1 MSGQICFVAFISP
14 YSKDRNFA
22 KDIHN
27 EAKIPFYECYIS
39 APLEVCESRDPK
51 GLYKKARAG
60 EIKNF
65 TGISDPYEAPENP
78 DLNIKTHEM
87 TLDQTVEFVIKK
99 MLDDG
104 IIRDN
109 SVRRVAEEI
118 YESISDEERKELD
131 ALKSIDV
138 DIEQVEYI
146 QTIAQGWAA
155 PLTQFMN
162 EMQLLEVIQMKTI
175 TDSNGKQHLFSV
187 PITQHVTKQQAEE
200 LKGEKRIAIRSSA
213 LGPDVLAVIENPVF
227 FDNRKEEISARI
239 FGTFSTKHPKVERIM
254 AQGDMLVSG
263 SRTRFVKR
271 IEFNDGLD
279 QYRITPKQV
288 TA

>member
-131 ALKSIDV
+131 TLKSIDV

-175 TDSNGKQHLFSV
+175 TDSNGK
-187 PITQHVTKQQAEE
+187 
-200 LKGEKRIAIRSSA
+200 
-213 LGPDVLAVIENPVF
+213 
-227 FDNRKEEISARI
+227 
-239 FGTFSTKHPKVERIM
+239 
-254 AQGDMLVSG
+254 
-263 SRTRFVKR
+263 
-271 IEFNDGLD
+271 
-279 QYRITPKQV
+279 
-288 TA
+288 